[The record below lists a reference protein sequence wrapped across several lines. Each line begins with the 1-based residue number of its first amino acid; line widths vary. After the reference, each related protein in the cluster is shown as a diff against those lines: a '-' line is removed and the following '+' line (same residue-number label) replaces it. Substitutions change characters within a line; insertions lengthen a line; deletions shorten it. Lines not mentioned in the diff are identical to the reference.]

1 MKTILNNICVVV
13 ISRGREDILKRC
25 IGYWEYLGV
34 QLVVVHK
41 SDSPIGPELLSKNIT
56 YIHHQGSFSE
66 RCGIAAQ
73 NLKGEFSILASDDE
87 LYLPSGLIA
96 LAQHLKSNPHEN
108 SVGGQT
114 LALLKYGFKNQL
126 VQIYSDMKDYSNL
139 SEVAEKRLEYNFI
152 ERGLKRNS
160 GAMYRMYPTGQMEKF
175 LELLNSLKGI
185 SCPYIFEVTAEI
197 YWTLIGSST
206 YINEVFWIRNW
217 IEPPLQRT
225 DWNRKL
231 YFFEWFKSE
240 SFQDEVSEW
249 IQKLRISVD
258 IDLSKLIS
266 QELIERVLQKREI
279 EEKSEIARVG
289 KISRLGDKKLG
300 LILRDLYSLI
310 RRIPTIEETI
320 IQVQRNGLRVNLEE
334 VNVALRT
341 MTRK

>member
-1 MKTILNNICVVV
+1 MTILNNICVVV
-13 ISRGREDILKRC
+13 ISRGRENILKRC
-25 IGYWEYLGV
+25 IGYWENVGV

-41 SDSPIGPELLSKNIT
+41 SDSPIDPELLSTNVT
-56 YIHHQGSFSE
+56 YIQHQGSFSE

-96 LAQHLKSNPHEN
+96 LAQHLKSNPHVS
-108 SVGGQT
+108 SVGGQA
-114 LALLKYGFKNQL
+114 LALLKYGFKHQL
-126 VQIYSDMKDYSNL
+126 VQTYSDMKDYSNS
-139 SEVAEKRLEYNFI
+139 SEDAETRLEYNFT
-152 ERGLKRNS
+152 ERSLKRNS
-160 GAMYRMYPTGQMEKF
+160 GAMYRMYPTGQMKNF
-175 LELLNSLKGI
+175 LELLNYLKGI

-217 IEPPLQRT
+217 IEPPVQRT

-231 YFFEWFKSE
+231 YFFEWFKSVK
-240 SFQDEVSEW
+240 FQDEVSEW
-249 IQKLRISVD
+249 IQILRNSVEFN
-258 IDLSKLIS
+258 LAKLIS
-266 QELIERVLQKREI
+266 HELIELVFQKREI
-279 EEKSEIARVG
+279 EEKSEIAKVG
-289 KISRLGDKKLG
+289 KISRLGDRKLG

-320 IQVQRNGLRVNLEE
+320 QQVQRNGLGVNLEE
-334 VNVALRT
+334 VNMALRT